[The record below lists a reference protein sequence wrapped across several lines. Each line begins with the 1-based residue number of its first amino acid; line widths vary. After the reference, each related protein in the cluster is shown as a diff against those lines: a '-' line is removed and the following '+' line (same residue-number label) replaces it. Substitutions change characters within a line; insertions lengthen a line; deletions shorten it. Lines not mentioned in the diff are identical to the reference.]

1 MFLFIE
7 RIYFFLI
14 LLKEKGVSEALQR
27 LTLFKEQNE
36 KPASSISAHYMQ
48 FSCQITFQP
57 HFFRYEF
64 YS

>member
-27 LTLFKEQNE
+27 LTLFEEQNE
-36 KPASSISAHYMQ
+36 KPASSIIAPLYAIFLSDNFSA
-48 FSCQITFQP
+48 P
-57 HFFRYEF
+57 FF
-64 YS
+64 